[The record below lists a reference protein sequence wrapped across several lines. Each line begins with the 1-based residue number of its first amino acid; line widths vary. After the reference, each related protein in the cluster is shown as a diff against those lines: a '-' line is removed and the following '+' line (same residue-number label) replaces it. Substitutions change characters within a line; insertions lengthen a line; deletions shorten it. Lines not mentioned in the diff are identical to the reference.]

1 MGFVIAALSKSTP
14 PNTKA
19 LLLGVGFLGMALGAS
34 LLGVRSDRFGQ
45 KGFCRLNLLC
55 FSLFSGAC
63 ALTGTL
69 VGFAL
74 MRFLGGVFLGVELP
88 LAYAYLSEV
97 LPAKSRGRLCGYA
110 YS

>member
-1 MGFVIAALSKSTP
+1 MHERQVGRVRGEMPCRNAKERPTPAALVG
-14 PNTKA
+14 
-19 LLLGVGFLGMALGAS
+19 LVGLGLAIDVY
-34 LLGVRSDRFGQ
+34 
-45 KGFCRLNLLC
+45 KGFCLLNLLC